1 MTVAFVDLT
10 GVETTH
16 GSGASKTV
24 AQDFGFEWRTDGTLE
39 KRTKGSGMSELT
51 ETFTRD
57 PLRRLTRAKVSGA
70 GGRRLDYD
78 HDALGNLL
86 HRNSST
92 EANVT
97 LSEHDSTHAAA
108 PGPHTPRFATVGT
121 ERRGIAWDAAGR
133 MTSITVCATAG
144 GDCAAKSGADHRHI
158 TWNARG
164 EATRVLLG
172 SSATDTTPTVREDF
186 ARGPDGALY
195 FRKSA
200 WRENGAERVER
211 RYTVGRFEEVVPA
224 HASSTNEWVRKTRIT
239 DTVLHVRVKPRGGTA
254 TSHYEYLHR
263 DHLGSVT
270 ALTNAAGAASRQT
283 THDPYGQRRAN
294 DWTRAETDTETTAWA
309 ADDTKSTRGF
319 TGHVQLDRA
328 GLVDM
333 GGRLYDPGLGV
344 FLSPDP
350 FVTDPL
356 SGQSWNPYS
365 YVGNRPLSRV
375 DPIPRHARQRG
386 GVDCGLLASGSPRR
400 AGGRLGADGWRL
412 LATRRPWRLLR
423 HAAARDPVG
432 GAGRQAGRRALLGRR
447 LPCAPRTAKR

>member
-1 MTVAFVDLT
+1 MDTEEHPSEITTQREYNARGYLAAVKENTTRKVLERYTAADAFGSVTAVTHGNGAKTARDFDANTGRMT

-16 GSGASKTV
+16 GGGASKTV

-39 KRTKGSGMSELT
+39 KRTKGSGTSELT

-57 PLRRLTRAKVSGA
+57 ALRRLTRAKVSGA
-70 GGRRLDYD
+70 GGRQLDYD

-97 LSEHDSTHAAA
+97 LSEHDSTHTTA

-224 HASSTNEWVRKTRIT
+224 YASSTNEWVRKTRIT

-263 DHLGSVT
+263 DREETLALGPLGT
-270 ALTNAAGAASRQT
+270 C
-283 THDPYGQRRAN
+283 
-294 DWTRAETDTETTAWA
+294 
-309 ADDTKSTRGF
+309 F
-319 TGHVQLDRA
+319 
-328 GLVDM
+328 
-333 GGRLYDPGLGV
+333 GGCLAVGVYD
-344 FLSPDP
+344 
-350 FVTDPL
+350 
-356 SGQSWNPYS
+356 SGDI
-365 YVGNRPLSRV
+365 VAV
-375 DPIPRHARQRG
+375 
-386 GVDCGLLASGSPRR
+386 
-400 AGGRLGADGWRL
+400 
-412 LATRRPWRLLR
+412 
-423 HAAARDPVG
+423 AARFPDHQRDSGTRVLCRRLPPIHGGG
-432 GAGRQAGRRALLGRR
+432 GAGDGAYHSRRTRPLVQVGHETIHVRETGFSLHECADARWEYASDVSPRHRYKVVSHVHEHGRATHHSR
-447 LPCAPRTAKR
+447 